1 MQVQNFNYTNNLR
14 GYPSDINKLY
24 SQQFKHK
31 IYSTQLKTQSNI
43 INHYINHDTF
53 VKTTK
58 HDQNI
63 SFTGVFPFDRCI
75 RAFLKHRT
83 FKTSIKGSKRPY
95 IPLEDDLAAI
105 SKRLKLKVGKNEEIE
120 ALDINPN
127 NSNKYIIFL
136 HGFSQNIT
144 NNQPLYRRLKDSKFG
159 ILAIDYRGYGKNKP
173 SFNIYERD
181 LDKDVSSAI
190 AYLNKK
196 GVEEIGLVGHSF
208 GGYLASRV
216 SKKKNID
223 FQILIAPMISLEFWL
238 RKVLKRP
245 KTNRVELSYIKYIP
259 GFKEEYLKVFDIK
272 RHFNGNKTPTYLIHS
287 SKDMYIRAAKINE
300 LAEHIPNLQNYTILK
315 HGGHKMDDAKIS
327 AIRELLDNL

>member
-1 MQVQNFNYTNNLR
+1 MQVQSFNHTDTFKRYPIDIKKSYDLR
-14 GYPSDINKLY
+14 YGNKINSAQYNPETYIL
-24 SQQFKHK
+24 
-31 IYSTQLKTQSNI
+31 NP
-43 INHYINHDTF
+43 NINHDTF
-53 VKTTK
+53 VRTPKP
-58 HDQNI
+58 DQNI
-63 SFTGVFPFDRCI
+63 SFTGIFPFDRCI

-83 FKTSIKGSKRPY
+83 FKTSIRGSKRPY
-95 IPLEDDLAAI
+95 IPIEDDLKAI
-105 SKRLKLKVGKNEEIE
+105 SKRLKLKVGKKEEIE

-127 NSNKYIIFL
+127 NSDKYIIFL

-144 NNQPLYRRLKDSKFG
+144 NNQPLYKKLKDSKFG

-173 SFNIYERD
+173 SLNIYERD

-190 AYLNKK
+190 TYLTQK
-196 GVEEIGLVGHSF
+196 GVKEIGLVGHSF
-208 GGYLASRV
+208 GGYLASRI
-216 SKKKNID
+216 SKKKPID

-259 GFKEEYLKVFDIK
+259 GFKEQYLKVFDITK
-272 RHFNGNKTPTYLIHS
+272 HFNGNNTPTYLIHS
-287 SKDMYIRAAKINE
+287 AKDMYIQAAKINE
-300 LAEHIPNLQNYTILK
+300 LTKHIPNLQTYTILK